1 MLYALKIATRYLTA
15 SKAQTAL
22 LVAGVAVGVF
32 IFIFMSALI
41 GGLAEFILS
50 RTVGDISHITI
61 EAEEATPA
69 LLISDSV
76 SNEIAGRGHILAIT
90 EKGGTR
96 TATLADAETWVP
108 LIEAVPGVKAV
119 SPQITGAGFVMRGAQ
134 VEQVVVTGVEAGRE
148 SAILDL
154 EGYMVAGP
162 ARLGSG
168 LVVLGQSLADDLSL
182 RMGQTV
188 RVQSSAGVSM
198 VLTLSGIFE
207 TGNGMLDDSSLYVSL
222 STARTL
228 FALPQGVTRIE
239 IKLDDLNAA
248 DATALR
254 IRALTGLDAVSW
266 TDGAA
271 QLMEALNAQAQT
283 GYFLKTFALITI
295 VIGVASAL
303 LLSTYRRR
311 PEIGIMRAMGAG
323 RGFVVFVFVTQGA
336 LIGLMGGL
344 TGAGLGYLA
353 LLPFPSRDAF
363 QSGTLPLDITQG
375 SYGLAI
381 VLTVI
386 GAVLASILPARSAAR
401 VDPVT
406 AIGQ

>member
-15 SKAQTAL
+15 NKAQTAL
-22 LVAGVAVGVF
+22 LVSGVAVGVF

-50 RTVGDISHITI
+50 RTVGDISYITI
-61 EAEEATPA
+61 EAETADPA
-69 LLISDSV
+69 VLISP
-76 SNEIAGRGHILAIT
+76 EGHVLVVAERSRARAANLA
-90 EKGGTR
+90 EA
-96 TATLADAETWVP
+96 ATWLP
-108 LIEAVPGVKAV
+108 LIEAVPGVRAV
-119 SPQITGAGFVMRGAQ
+119 SPQITGAGFLTRGAQ
-134 VEQVVVTGVEAGRE
+134 VSQVSVTGVEPGRE

-154 EGYMVAGP
+154 AGYMVAGDV
-162 ARLGSG
+162 RLGSG
-168 LVVLGQSLADDLSL
+168 LIVLGRDLADDLALSVGQSL
-182 RMGQTV
+182 RL
-188 RVQSSAGVSM
+188 QSSNGVTST
-198 VLTLSGIFE
+198 LTLSGIFK
-207 TGNGMLDDSSLYVSL
+207 TGNGGMDGARAFVSL

-228 FALPQGVTRIE
+228 FSMPQGVTRIE
-239 IKLDDLNAA
+239 IKLNDLNAA
-248 DATALR
+248 DATAQR
-254 IRALTGLDAVSW
+254 IRALTGLDATPW
-266 TDGAA
+266 TDGAE

-323 RGFVVFVFVTQGA
+323 RGFVIFVFVTQGA
-336 LIGLMGGL
+336 LIGLMGGV
-344 TGAGLGYLA
+344 TGAALGYLA

-363 QSGTLPLDITQG
+363 QPGTLPMDITQG

-381 VLTVI
+381 TLTVI
-386 GAVLASILPARSAAR
+386 GAILASILPARSAAR

>member
-15 SKAQTAL
+15 NKAQTAL
-22 LVAGVAVGVF
+22 LVSGVAVGVF

-61 EAEEATPA
+61 EAETADPA
-69 LLISDSV
+69 LLISP
-76 SNEIAGRGHILAIT
+76 AGHVLVVAERGRA
-90 EKGGTR
+90 R
-96 TATLADAETWVP
+96 TATLADAATWLP
-108 LIEAVPGVKAV
+108 LIEGVPGVRAV
-119 SPQITGAGFVMRGAQ
+119 SPQITGAGFLARGAQ
-134 VEQVVVTGVEAGRE
+134 VAQVSVTGVEPGRE

-154 EGYMVAGP
+154 AGYMVAGDV
-162 ARLGSG
+162 RLGAG
-168 LVVLGQSLADDLSL
+168 LIVLGRDLADDLNLSI
-182 RMGQTV
+182 GQTL
-188 RVQSSAGVSM
+188 RLQSANGVTAA
-198 VLTLSGIFE
+198 LTLSGIFK
-207 TGNGMLDDSSLYVSL
+207 TGNGSMDSARAFVSL
-222 STARTL
+222 STARPL
-228 FALPQGVTRIE
+228 YAMPQGVTRIE

-254 IRALTGLDAVSW
+254 IRALTGLDAVPW
-266 TDGAA
+266 TDGAE

-323 RGFVVFVFVTQGA
+323 RGFVIFVFVTQGA
-336 LIGLMGGL
+336 LIGLMGGIM
-344 TGAGLGYLA
+344 GAALGYLA

-363 QSGTLPLDITQG
+363 EPGTLPMDITQG

-381 VLTVI
+381 TLTVI
-386 GAVLASILPARSAAR
+386 GAILASILPARSAAR

>member
-15 SKAQTAL
+15 SKSQTSL
-22 LVAGVAVGVF
+22 LVLGVAVGVF

-50 RTVGDISHITI
+50 RTVGDISHVTIT
-61 EAEEATPA
+61 AEERDPA
-69 LLISDSV
+69 ILISPD
-76 SNEIAGRGHILAIT
+76 GQILAVV
-90 EKGGTR
+90 ERGRSR
-96 TATLADAETWVP
+96 TATLAEAATFVP
-108 LIEAVPGVKAV
+108 LIETVPGVAAV
-119 SPQITGAGFVMRGAQ
+119 SPQISGAGFLTRGAQ
-134 VEQVVVTGVEAGRE
+134 VAQVSVTGLEPGRE
-148 SAILDL
+148 SAILNLD
-154 EGYMVAGP
+154 GYMIQGS

-168 LVVLGQSLADDLSL
+168 LIILGETLADELSL
-182 RMGQTV
+182 RLGQTL
-188 RVQSSAGVSM
+188 RLQSSSGVSA
-198 VLTLSGIFE
+198 VLTLSGIYK
-207 TGNGMLDDSSLYVSL
+207 TGNGMIDASSTYVSL

-239 IKLDDLNAA
+239 IKLADLNTA

-254 IRALTGLDAVSW
+254 IRALTGLDAVPW

-283 GYFLKTFALITI
+283 GYFLKSFALITI

-323 RGFVVFVFVTQGA
+323 RGFVIFVFVTQGA

-344 TGAGLGYLA
+344 SGAALGYLA
-353 LLPFPSRDAF
+353 LLPFPSRDDF
-363 QSGTLPLDITQG
+363 QVGTLPMDITQG

-381 VLTVI
+381 TLTVI
-386 GAVLASILPARSAAR
+386 GAILASILPARAAAR

>member
-15 SKAQTAL
+15 NKAQTAL
-22 LVAGVAVGVF
+22 LVSGVAVGVF

-61 EAEEATPA
+61 EAETADPA
-69 LLISDSV
+69 VLISP
-76 SNEIAGRGHILAIT
+76 EGHVLVVAERSRARAVNLA
-90 EKGGTR
+90 EA
-96 TATLADAETWVP
+96 ATWLP
-108 LIEAVPGVKAV
+108 LIEAVPGVRAV
-119 SPQITGAGFVMRGAQ
+119 SPQITGAGFLTRGAQ
-134 VEQVVVTGVEAGRE
+134 VSQVSVTGVEPGRE

-154 EGYMVAGP
+154 AGYMVAGDV
-162 ARLGSG
+162 RLGSG
-168 LVVLGQSLADDLSL
+168 LIVLGRDLADDLALSVGQSL
-182 RMGQTV
+182 RL
-188 RVQSSAGVSM
+188 QSSNGVTST
-198 VLTLSGIFE
+198 LTLSGIFK
-207 TGNGMLDDSSLYVSL
+207 TGNGGMDGARAFVSL

-228 FALPQGVTRIE
+228 FSMPQGVTRIE
-239 IKLDDLNAA
+239 IKLNDLNAA
-248 DATALR
+248 DATAQR
-254 IRALTGLDAVSW
+254 IRALTGLDATPW
-266 TDGAA
+266 TDGAE

-323 RGFVVFVFVTQGA
+323 RGFVIFVFVTQGA
-336 LIGLMGGL
+336 LIGLMGGV
-344 TGAGLGYLA
+344 TGAALGYLA

-363 QSGTLPLDITQG
+363 QPGTLPMDITQG

-381 VLTVI
+381 TLTVI
-386 GAVLASILPARSAAR
+386 GAILASILPARSAAR

>member
-15 SKAQTAL
+15 NKAQTAL
-22 LVAGVAVGVF
+22 LVTGVAVGVF

-61 EAEEATPA
+61 EADNAEPA
-69 LLISDSV
+69 LLISPDGHV
-76 SNEIAGRGHILAIT
+76 LVVAERGRA
-90 EKGGTR
+90 R
-96 TATLADAETWVP
+96 TATLAEAATWLP
-108 LIEAVPGVKAV
+108 LIEAVPGLRAV
-119 SPQITGAGFVMRGAQ
+119 SPQITGAGFLTRGAQ
-134 VEQVVVTGVEAGRE
+134 VAQISVSGVEPGRE

-154 EGYMVAGP
+154 AGYMVAGDV
-162 ARLGSG
+162 RLGSG
-168 LVVLGQSLADDLSL
+168 LIVLGRDLADDLALSV
-182 RMGQTV
+182 GQTL
-188 RVQSSAGVSM
+188 RLQSSNGVTST
-198 VLTLSGIFE
+198 LTLSGIFK
-207 TGNGMLDDSSLYVSL
+207 TGNGGMDGARGFVSL

-228 FALPQGVTRIE
+228 FSMPQGVTRIE
-239 IKLDDLNAA
+239 IKLNDLNDA
-248 DATALR
+248 DANAQR
-254 IRALTGLDAVSW
+254 IRALTGLDAVPW
-266 TDGAA
+266 TDGAE

-323 RGFVVFVFVTQGA
+323 RRFVIFVFVAQGA
-336 LIGLMGGL
+336 LIGLMGGV
-344 TGAGLGYLA
+344 TGAALGYLA

-363 QSGTLPLDITQG
+363 QPGTLPMDITQG

-381 VLTVI
+381 TLTVI
-386 GAVLASILPARSAAR
+386 GAILASILPARSAAR

>member
-1 MLYALKIATRYLTA
+1 MLYGMKIATRYLTA
-15 SKAQTAL
+15 NKAQTAL
-22 LVAGVAVGVF
+22 LVTGVAVSVF

-61 EAEEATPA
+61 EAETAEPA
-69 LLISDSV
+69 VLISPEGHVLAV
-76 SNEIAGRGHILAIT
+76 SERGR
-90 EKGGTR
+90 TR
-96 TATLADAETWVP
+96 TATLAEAATWLP
-108 LIEAVPGVKAV
+108 LIERVSGVRAV
-119 SPQITGAGFVMRGAQ
+119 SPQITGAGFLTRGAQ
-134 VEQVVVTGVEAGRE
+134 VAQVSVTGVEPGRE

-154 EGYMVAGP
+154 ASYMVEGEE
-162 ARLGSG
+162 RVGSG
-168 LVVLGQSLADDLSL
+168 LIVLGRDLADDLGLSV
-182 RMGQTV
+182 GQTL
-188 RVQSSAGVSM
+188 RLQSSKGITAI
-198 VLTLSGIFE
+198 LTLSGIFE
-207 TGNGMLDDSSLYVSL
+207 TGNGGMDSARIFVGL

-228 FALPQGVTRIE
+228 FTMPQGVTQIE

-248 DATALR
+248 DTTALR
-254 IRALTGLDAVSW
+254 IRALTGLDAVPW
-266 TDGAA
+266 TDGAE

-336 LIGLMGGL
+336 LIGLMGGI

-353 LLPFPSRDAF
+353 LLPFPTRDAF
-363 QSGTLPLDITQG
+363 RPGTLPLDITQG

-381 VLTVI
+381 TLTVC
-386 GAVLASILPARSAAR
+386 GAILASILPARSAAR

>member
-1 MLYALKIATRYLTA
+1 MLYALKIAARYLTA

-22 LVAGVAVGVF
+22 LVSGVAVGVF

-50 RTVGDISHITI
+50 RTVGDISHVTI
-61 EAEEATPA
+61 KAEDRDPPI
-69 LLISDSV
+69 LIDV
-76 SNEIAGRGHILAIT
+76 DGHVLAVTERGRA
-90 EKGGTR
+90 R
-96 TATLADAETWVP
+96 TATLAEAATFVP
-108 LIEAVPGVKAV
+108 LIETVPGVMAV
-119 SPQITGAGFVMRGAQ
+119 SPQIGGAGFVARGAQ
-134 VEQVVVTGVEAGRE
+134 VAQVSVTGLDPGRE

-154 EGYMVAGP
+154 DGYMIEGH

-168 LVVLGQSLADDLSL
+168 TVVLGQRLVDDLSL
-182 RMGQTV
+182 RLDQTL
-188 RVQSSAGVSM
+188 RLQSSTGVTM
-198 VLTLSGIFE
+198 VLTLTGIFQ
-207 TGNGMLDDSSLYVSL
+207 TGNGMIDASSAFVALP
-222 STARTL
+222 TARTL

-239 IKLDDLNAA
+239 IKLADLNAA

-254 IRALTGLDAVSW
+254 IRALTGLDAVPW
-266 TDGAA
+266 TDGAE

-283 GYFLKTFALITI
+283 GYFLKSFALITI

-323 RGFVVFVFVTQGA
+323 RGFVIFVFVTQGA

-344 TGAGLGYLA
+344 TGAALGYLA
-353 LLPFPSRDAF
+353 LLPFPARDDF
-363 QSGTLPLDITQG
+363 RVGTLPMDITQG

-381 VLTVI
+381 TLTVI
-386 GAVLASILPARSAAR
+386 GAILASILPARAAAR

>member
-15 SKAQTAL
+15 SKGQTAL
-22 LVAGVAVGVF
+22 LVTGVAVGVF

-61 EAEEATPA
+61 EAEPHDPSV
-69 LLISDSV
+69 LISPEGHV
-76 SNEIAGRGHILAIT
+76 LVVAERGR
-90 EKGGTR
+90 TR
-96 TATLADAETWVP
+96 IATLSEAATWLP
-108 LIEAVPGVKAV
+108 LIEAVPGVRAA
-119 SPQITGAGFVMRGAQ
+119 SPQISGAGFVTRGAQ
-134 VEQVVVTGVEAGRE
+134 VAQVSVTGVEPGRE

-154 EGYMVAGP
+154 AGYMVEGDV
-162 ARLGSG
+162 RLGSG
-168 LVVLGQSLADDLSL
+168 LIVLGRDLADDLALSI
-182 RMGQTV
+182 GQTL
-188 RVQSSAGVSM
+188 RLQSSNGVTAA
-198 VLTLSGIFE
+198 LRLSGIFK
-207 TGNGMLDDSSLYVSL
+207 TGNGSMDSARAFVSL

-228 FALPQGVTRIE
+228 YAMPQGVTRIE

-254 IRALTGLDAVSW
+254 IRALTGLDAVPW
-266 TDGAA
+266 TDGAE

-323 RGFVVFVFVTQGA
+323 RGFVIFVFVTQGA
-336 LIGLMGGL
+336 LIGLMGGIM
-344 TGAGLGYLA
+344 GAALGYLA

-363 QSGTLPLDITQG
+363 EPGTLPMDITQG

-381 VLTVI
+381 TLTVI
-386 GAVLASILPARSAAR
+386 GAILASILPARSAAR

>member
-22 LVAGVAVGVF
+22 LVTGVAVGVF

-61 EAEEATPA
+61 EAETDDPSV
-69 LLISDSV
+69 LISPEGHV
-76 SNEIAGRGHILAIT
+76 LVVAERGR
-90 EKGGTR
+90 TR
-96 TATLADAETWVP
+96 TATLSEAATWLP
-108 LIEAVPGVKAV
+108 LIEGVPGVRAV
-119 SPQITGAGFVMRGAQ
+119 SPQISGAGFVTRGAQ
-134 VEQVVVTGVEAGRE
+134 VAQVSVTGVEPGRE

-154 EGYMVAGP
+154 AGYMVEGDV
-162 ARLGSG
+162 RLGSG
-168 LVVLGQSLADDLSL
+168 LIVLGRDLADDLALSI
-182 RMGQTV
+182 GQTL
-188 RVQSSAGVSM
+188 RLESSNGVTAA
-198 VLTLSGIFE
+198 LTLSGIFK
-207 TGNGMLDDSSLYVSL
+207 TGNGGMDSARAFVSL

-228 FALPQGVTRIE
+228 YAMPQGVTRIE

-254 IRALTGLDAVSW
+254 IRALTGLDAVPW
-266 TDGAA
+266 TDGAE

-323 RGFVVFVFVTQGA
+323 RGFVIFVFVTQGA
-336 LIGLMGGL
+336 LIGLMGGIM
-344 TGAGLGYLA
+344 GAALGYLA

-363 QSGTLPLDITQG
+363 EPGTLPMDITQG

-381 VLTVI
+381 TLTVI
-386 GAVLASILPARSAAR
+386 GAILASILPARSAAR

>member
-22 LVAGVAVGVF
+22 LVLGVAVGVF

-61 EAEEATPA
+61 TADDPEPGVLLTPEGH
-69 LLISDSV
+69 LLAVI
-76 SNEIAGRGHILAIT
+76 EPGRA
-90 EKGGTR
+90 R
-96 TATLADAETWVP
+96 TATLAEAATWLP
-108 LIEAVPGVKAV
+108 LIEGVAGVRAV
-119 SPQITGAGFVMRGAQ
+119 SPQISGAGFLTRGAQ
-134 VEQVVVTGVEAGRE
+134 VAQVSVTGLEPGRE
-148 SAILDL
+148 SAILNL
-154 EGYMVAGP
+154 RGYVVQGSE
-162 ARLGSG
+162 RLGAGSI
-168 LVVLGQSLADDLSL
+168 LLGQQLVDEMSL
-182 RMGQTV
+182 RPGQTL
-188 RVQSSAGVSM
+188 RLQSSTGVAM
-198 VLTLSGIFE
+198 VLTLTGIFD
-207 TGNGMLDDSSLYVSL
+207 TGNGMMDGSSAYVSL

-239 IKLDDLNAA
+239 IKLDDLNDA
-248 DATALR
+248 DTIAPR
-254 IRALTGLDAVSW
+254 IRALTGLDAVPW
-266 TDGAA
+266 TEGAE
-271 QLMEALNAQAQT
+271 QLMEALDAQAQT
-283 GYFLKTFALITI
+283 GYFLKGFALITI

-323 RGFVVFVFVTQGA
+323 RGFVIIVFVTQGA
-336 LIGLMGGL
+336 LVGLLGGL
-344 TGAGLGYLA
+344 SGAALGYLA

-363 QSGTLPLDITQG
+363 EVGTLPMDITQG

-381 VLTVI
+381 TLTVI
-386 GAVLASILPARSAAR
+386 GAILASILPARAAAR

>member
-22 LVAGVAVGVF
+22 LVLGVAVGVF

-50 RTVGDISHITI
+50 RTVGDISHVTI
-61 EAEEATPA
+61 EAEATDPA
-69 LLISDSV
+69 VLISPQGHV
-76 SNEIAGRGHILAIT
+76 LAAIERGR
-90 EKGGTR
+90 TR
-96 TATLADAETWVP
+96 TATLTEAETFLP
-108 LIEAVPGVKAV
+108 LIAAVPGVTAV
-119 SPQITGAGFVMRGAQ
+119 SPQITGAGFLTRGAQ
-134 VEQVVVTGVEAGRE
+134 VSQVSVTGVEPGLE
-148 SAILDL
+148 SAILNLD
-154 EGYMVAGP
+154 GYMVQGS
-162 ARLGSG
+162 ARLGAG
-168 LVVLGQSLADDLSL
+168 IVVLGRTLADDLALSV
-182 RMGQTV
+182 GQTL
-188 RVQSSAGVSM
+188 RLQSSTGVTA
-198 VLTLSGIFE
+198 VLTLGGIYQ
-207 TGNGMLDDSSLYVSL
+207 TGTGGMDRARAFVSL

-228 FALPQGVTRIE
+228 FAMPKGVTRIE
-239 IKLDDLNAA
+239 IKLRDLNAA
-248 DATALR
+248 DATARR
-254 IRALTGLDAVSW
+254 ISALTGLDAVPW
-266 TDGAA
+266 TDGAE
-271 QLMEALNAQAQT
+271 QLMEALDAQAQT

-336 LIGLMGGL
+336 LVGLMGGL
-344 TGAGLGYLA
+344 SGAALGYLA

-363 QSGTLPLDITQG
+363 EPGTLPMDITQG

-381 VLTVI
+381 TLTVI
-386 GAVLASILPARSAAR
+386 GAILASILPARSAAR

>member
-1 MLYALKIATRYLTA
+1 MLYGLKIAIRYLTA

-22 LVAGVAVGVF
+22 LVLGVAVGVF

-61 EAEEATPA
+61 EAEDPDPA
-69 LLISDSV
+69 VLVNGDGLVLAVI
-76 SNEIAGRGHILAIT
+76 ERGR
-90 EKGGTR
+90 TR
-96 TATLADAETWVP
+96 TATLSDAATYLP
-108 LIEAVPGVKAV
+108 LIENVPGVVAV
-119 SPQITGAGFVMRGAQ
+119 SPQIGGAGFLTRGAQ
-134 VEQVVVTGVEAGRE
+134 VAQVSVTGLEPGRE
-148 SAILDL
+148 SAILNL
-154 EGYMVAGP
+154 RGYMVEGSE
-162 ARLGSG
+162 RLGSG
-168 LVVLGQSLADDLSL
+168 IVVLGETLADDLSL
-182 RMGQTV
+182 RLGQTL
-188 RVQSSAGVSM
+188 RLQSSTGASAI
-198 VLTLSGIFE
+198 LTVGGIYD
-207 TGNGMLDDSSLYVSL
+207 TGNGLIDGSSVYVSL
-222 STARTL
+222 PTARAL

-239 IKLDDLNAA
+239 IKLSDLNAA

-254 IRALTGLDAVSW
+254 IASLTGLDAVPW
-266 TDGAA
+266 TDGAE
-271 QLMEALNAQAQT
+271 QLMEALDAQAQT

-323 RGFVVFVFVTQGA
+323 RGFVIFVFVTQGA
-336 LIGLMGGL
+336 LVGLLGGVS
-344 TGAGLGYLA
+344 GAALGYLA

-363 QSGTLPLDITQG
+363 EPGTLPMDITQG

-381 VLTVI
+381 TLTVI
-386 GAVLASILPARSAAR
+386 GAILASILPARSAAR

>member
-22 LVAGVAVGVF
+22 LVTGVAVGVF

-61 EAEEATPA
+61 EAETDDPSV
-69 LLISDSV
+69 LISPEGHV
-76 SNEIAGRGHILAIT
+76 LVVAERGR
-90 EKGGTR
+90 TR
-96 TATLADAETWVP
+96 TATLSEAATWLP
-108 LIEAVPGVKAV
+108 LIEAVPAVRAV
-119 SPQITGAGFVMRGAQ
+119 SPQISGAGFVTRGAQ
-134 VEQVVVTGVEAGRE
+134 VAQVSVTGVEPGRE

-154 EGYMVAGP
+154 AGYMVEGDV
-162 ARLGSG
+162 RLGSG
-168 LVVLGQSLADDLSL
+168 LIVLGRDLADDLALSI
-182 RMGQTV
+182 GQTL
-188 RVQSSAGVSM
+188 RLESSNGVTAA
-198 VLTLSGIFE
+198 LTLSGIFK
-207 TGNGMLDDSSLYVSL
+207 TGNGSMDSARAFVSL

-228 FALPQGVTRIE
+228 YAMPQGVTRIE

-254 IRALTGLDAVSW
+254 IRALAGLDAVPW
-266 TDGAA
+266 TDGAE

-323 RGFVVFVFVTQGA
+323 RGFVIFVFVTQGA
-336 LIGLMGGL
+336 LIGLMGGIM
-344 TGAGLGYLA
+344 GAALGYLA

-363 QSGTLPLDITQG
+363 EPGTLPMDITQG

-381 VLTVI
+381 TLTVI
-386 GAVLASILPARSAAR
+386 GAILASILPARSAAR

>member
-15 SKAQTAL
+15 NKAQTAL
-22 LVAGVAVGVF
+22 LVSGVAVGVF

-61 EAEEATPA
+61 EAETADPA
-69 LLISDSV
+69 VLISP
-76 SNEIAGRGHILAIT
+76 EGHVLVVAERSRARAANLA
-90 EKGGTR
+90 EA
-96 TATLADAETWVP
+96 ATWLP
-108 LIEAVPGVKAV
+108 LIEAIPGVRAV
-119 SPQITGAGFVMRGAQ
+119 SPQITGAGFLTRGAQ
-134 VEQVVVTGVEAGRE
+134 VSQVSVTGVEPGRE

-154 EGYMVAGP
+154 AGYMVAGDV
-162 ARLGSG
+162 RLGSG
-168 LVVLGQSLADDLSL
+168 LIVLGRDLADDLALSVGQSL
-182 RMGQTV
+182 RL
-188 RVQSSAGVSM
+188 QSSNGVTST
-198 VLTLSGIFE
+198 LTLSGIFK
-207 TGNGMLDDSSLYVSL
+207 TGNGGMDGARAFVSL

-228 FALPQGVTRIE
+228 FSMPQGVTRIE
-239 IKLDDLNAA
+239 IKLNDLNAA
-248 DATALR
+248 DATAQR
-254 IRALTGLDAVSW
+254 IRALTGLDATPW
-266 TDGAA
+266 TDGAE

-323 RGFVVFVFVTQGA
+323 RGFVIFVFVTQGA
-336 LIGLMGGL
+336 LIGLMGGV
-344 TGAGLGYLA
+344 TGAALGYLA

-363 QSGTLPLDITQG
+363 QPGTLPMDITQG

-381 VLTVI
+381 TLTVI
-386 GAVLASILPARSAAR
+386 GAILASILPARSAAR